1 MALYFDFPALPDGQV
16 WNGYYL
22 RNLNSPALNFSGKVA
37 IRVSYNKCNNEHHAF
52 IPCFILPF
60 LSFSIFDLKFI
71 LESYL
76 KLFSVNKIYQ
86 DLGDLQKSEYFDI
99 PPATLYF
106 LLSYFLR
113 ICNLHLEISISSYS
127 ISSYINVPENFWN
140 KYTQYLQARASPYL

>member
-1 MALYFDFPALPDGQV
+1 MALFFDFPALPEREV

-22 RNLNSPALNFSGKVA
+22 RNLNSPILNFFGKVA
-37 IRVSYNKCNNEHHAF
+37 IRVSYNKLTNEHHSY
-52 IPCFILPF
+52 IPCFIIPY
-60 LSFSIFDLKFI
+60 LSFSLFELKFI

-76 KLFSVNKIYQ
+76 KMFSVSSIYQ
-86 DLGDLQKSEYFDI
+86 DINELQDSEYFDF

-113 ICNLHLEISISSYS
+113 ICNQYLGINISSYS
-127 ISSYINVPENFWN
+127 ISSYRNIPTNFWG